1 VNTDRSPLSGP
12 GVDDDAGH
20 LALHLPDWRTP
31 LVGAVSGAL
40 VLAGAIA
47 DETWLWVAVVVLQL
61 AVVATWHRSL
71 DAPSAASGALVGGG
85 LAAIVDVIV
94 AVTDNE
100 PSLGPI
106 AVVLGAGYL
115 IAVAQQLVRRD
126 GRDRLVDAIAATV
139 SLATVA
145 AVGAAWVV
153 LWQLPDGD
161 DTVVVL
167 AGAVVAAAVGRL
179 APGNAGALA
188 GPMIAGVAAGALLGA
203 SVDDIGL
210 GIGLGVAA
218 GIPSGLAAAMQAQV
232 RGTGRGWLTGAVWP
246 VLVAAPL
253 GYIVVR
259 VIG

>member
-1 VNTDRSPLSGP
+1 VTTDPPPLTGAA
-12 GVDDDAGH
+12 VHDDGH

-31 LVGAVSGAL
+31 AVGAIAGAL

-47 DETWLWVAVVVLQL
+47 NETWLWVAVIALQL
-61 AVVATWHRSL
+61 VVVVTWHRSL

-85 LAAIVDVIV
+85 LAAIVDVVV
-94 AVTDNE
+94 ATTGDE

-115 IAVAQQLVRRD
+115 VAVVQQLVRHD
-126 GRDRLVDAIAATV
+126 GRERLVDALAATV

-145 AVGAAWVV
+145 ALGAAWVV
-153 LWQLPDGD
+153 LWQLPDGE

-179 APGNAGALA
+179 APGFAGALT
-188 GPMIAGVAAGALLGA
+188 GPMIAGIAAGALLGA
-203 SVDDIGL
+203 SVDDL
-210 GIGLGVAA
+210 GLGVGLGLAA
-218 GIPSGLAAAMQAQV
+218 GIPASLAAGMQAQV
-232 RGTGRGWLTGAVWP
+232 RGAGRGWLTGAVWP

-253 GYIVVR
+253 GYVVVH